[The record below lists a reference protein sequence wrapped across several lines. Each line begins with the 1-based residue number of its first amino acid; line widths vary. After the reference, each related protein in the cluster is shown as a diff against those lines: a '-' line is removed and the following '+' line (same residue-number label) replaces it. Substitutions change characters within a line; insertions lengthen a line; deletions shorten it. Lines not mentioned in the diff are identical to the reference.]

1 MKRKIILL
9 LPLFAFLATSAQE
22 TVVLGKDTLVNQ
34 SLVLKKSPVY
44 KQLIVPTAL
53 ITYGVLG
60 FASSDVKSVNATI
73 KNEVDE
79 RVKRGTTVDDYTRY
93 VPIVSVYALN
103 LAGIKGKHNYRDLS
117 IITATSYLI
126 MTGSVMGLKSLTKVE
141 RPDGSTD
148 NSFPSGHTA
157 AAFAGA
163 EILWQEYKDV
173 SIWYGVGGYIVAAG
187 TGMLRIYND
196 RHWLTDV
203 AAGAGIGIL
212 STKVA
217 YWLHPFIQKQ
227 LFGSKEEKKYSMLAA
242 PFYNGQQGGLSAV
255 IKF

>member
-1 MKRKIILL
+1 MKRWIIRVVPLL
-9 LPLFAFLATSAQE
+9 FFLTTSAQQ
-22 TVVLGKDTLVNQ
+22 TIIFGKDTLVNQ
-34 SLVLKKSPVY
+34 SLAQKKNSVY
-44 KQLIVPTAL
+44 KQLIVPSVL

-60 FASSDVKSVNATI
+60 FASSEVKSINTTI
-73 KNEVDE
+73 KSEVDE
-79 RVKRGTTVDDYTRY
+79 HVKQGTTIDDYTRY
-93 VPIVSVYALN
+93 VPVASVYALN
-103 LAGIKGKHNYRDLS
+103 LAGIKGKHNYRDLTV
-117 IITATSYLI
+117 ITATSYLI
-126 MTGSVMGLKSLTKVE
+126 MTGSVMGLKSLSKVE

-157 AAFAGA
+157 TAFAGA

-227 LFGSKEEKKYSMLAA
+227 LFGSKEEKKYSLMAA